1 MRQRGSW
8 YVIAAAMLWGTTGTA
23 QALAP
28 DGAQPVIVGTVRL
41 VVGGIALMAFALMRG
56 VLRDGKRWSIWP
68 TLLAALSMAAYQLF
82 FFAGVAKTGVVVGT
96 MVGIGSAPIMTGLLG
111 YLVLGERPGRKW
123 GMATALA
130 VFGCGL
136 LVASGGSI
144 HIDILGILLALG
156 AGLSYA
162 IFTLVSKELLEDHPP
177 EAVMAVA
184 FFLGAVLLF
193 PLFFRADLVWLFQ
206 PRGLVIGLWLGFVT
220 VAVAYTLF
228 ARGLKL
234 VPVATAG
241 TLTLAEPLTAA
252 TLGVFLLG
260 ERITPLA
267 FLGIVLIF
275 TGLVI
280 LTLKRNRSPLERP
293 LA

>member
-28 DGAQPVIVGTVRL
+28 DGAQPVIIGTVRL

-130 VFGCGL
+130 VVGCGL

-280 LTLKRNRSPLERP
+280 LTLKSNRSPIERP

>member
-1 MRQRGSW
+1 MRQRGGW

-28 DGAQPVIVGTVRL
+28 DGAQPVIIGTVRL

-130 VFGCGL
+130 VVGCGL

-280 LTLKRNRSPLERP
+280 LTLKSNQSPIERP

>member
-28 DGAQPVIVGTVRL
+28 DGAQPVIIGTVRL

-130 VFGCGL
+130 VVGCGL

-280 LTLKRNRSPLERP
+280 LTLKSNQSPIERP

>member
-28 DGAQPVIVGTVRL
+28 DGAQPVIIGTVRL

-111 YLVLGERPGRKW
+111 YLMLGERPGRKW

-130 VFGCGL
+130 VVGCGL

-280 LTLKRNRSPLERP
+280 LTLKSNRSPIERP

>member
-130 VFGCGL
+130 VVGCGL

-234 VPVATAG
+234 LPVATAG

-280 LTLKRNRSPLERP
+280 LTLKSNRSPIERP

>member
-1 MRQRGSW
+1 M
-8 YVIAAAMLWGTTGTA
+8 IAAAMLWGTTGTA

-28 DGAQPVIVGTVRL
+28 DGAQPVIIGTVRL

-130 VFGCGL
+130 VVGCGL

-267 FLGIVLIF
+267 FLGIALIF

>member
-8 YVIAAAMLWGTTGTA
+8 FVIAAAMLWGTTGTA

-28 DGAQPVIVGTVRL
+28 DGAQPVIIGTVRL

-130 VFGCGL
+130 VVGCGL

-267 FLGIVLIF
+267 FLGIALIF

>member
-1 MRQRGSW
+1 MKQHGSW
-8 YVIAAAMLWGTTGTA
+8 YIIFAAMLWGTTGTA

-28 DGAQPVIVGTVRL
+28 EGAQPVIVGTVRI
-41 VVGGIALMAFALMRG
+41 VVGGVALMVYALIRG
-56 VLRDGKRWSIWP
+56 NMRDGKRWSFWP

-82 FFAGVAKTGVVVGT
+82 FFAGVAKTGVAIGT
-96 MVGIGSAPIMTGLLG
+96 IVGIGSAPIMTGLLG

-123 GMATALA
+123 GIATALA
-130 VFGCGL
+130 VVGCGL
-136 LVASGGSI
+136 LVASGGSLQV
-144 HIDILGILLALG
+144 DILGIFLALG
-156 AGLSYA
+156 AGFSYA
-162 IFTLVSKELLEDHPP
+162 VFTLMSKELLSDHAP

-184 FFLGAVLLF
+184 FFLGAVLLA
-193 PLFFRADLVWLFQ
+193 PLFFIADLDWLFQ
-206 PRGLVIGLWLGFVT
+206 PRGMLVGLWLGLIT

-241 TLTLAEPLTAA
+241 TLTLAEPLTAG
-252 TLGVFLLG
+252 TLGIFLLG
-260 ERITPLA
+260 ESITPLA

-275 TGLVI
+275 AGLVI
-280 LTLKRNRSPLERP
+280 LTIKTDRLPFERP

>member
-1 MRQRGSW
+1 M
-8 YVIAAAMLWGTTGTA
+8 IAAAMLWGTTGTA

-28 DGAQPVIVGTVRL
+28 DGAQPVIIGTVRL

-130 VFGCGL
+130 VVGCGL

-280 LTLKRNRSPLERP
+280 LTLKSNRSPIERP

>member
-28 DGAQPVIVGTVRL
+28 DGAQPVIIGTVRL

-130 VFGCGL
+130 VVGCGL

-234 VPVATAG
+234 LPVATAG

>member
-28 DGAQPVIVGTVRL
+28 DGAQPVIIGTVRL

-130 VFGCGL
+130 VVGCGL

-280 LTLKRNRSPLERP
+280 LTIKRNRSPLERP

>member
-1 MRQRGSW
+1 MRQRGGW

-28 DGAQPVIVGTVRL
+28 DGAQPVIIGTVRL

-130 VFGCGL
+130 VVGCGL